1 MLREQS
7 DGRLFGILVVLA
19 QEDMAKLILS
29 LRDSAQKILVFCIKY
44 SYKNTD
50 NTKRRE
56 RQTRN

>member
-29 LRDSAQKILVFCIKY
+29 LRDSAQKILVFFIKY
-44 SYKNTD
+44 SYK
-50 NTKRRE
+50 RYR
-56 RQTRN
+56 